1 MPWDILNA
9 FYTATWA
16 EQIWFTCVQEFGATF
31 RAIFVLKCALY
42 GLKTTYNSFRNFLGD
57 FIRDLGFTL
66 SRTDQGFWMIKSYK
80 YDGYN
85 YIATHVDEIIIAA
98 KDPSKYMNETEQK
111 FQVQN
116 IIDSLD

>member
-1 MPWDILNA
+1 MKNA
-9 FYTATWA
+9 S
-16 EQIWFTCVQEFGATF
+16 
-31 RAIFVLKCALY
+31 
-42 GLKTTYNSFRNFLGD
+42 NSFHNFFGD
-57 FIRDLGFTL
+57 FLRDIGLTP
-66 SRTDQGFWMIKSYK
+66 SRSDQDLWLRKTDE
-80 YDGYN
+80 YDGYD

>member
-1 MPWDILNA
+1 
-9 FYTATWA
+9 
-16 EQIWFTCVQEFGATF
+16 
-31 RAIFVLKCALY
+31 
-42 GLKTTYNSFRNFLGD
+42 
-57 FIRDLGFTL
+57 
-66 SRTDQGFWMIKSYK
+66 MIKSYK